1 MCQYLR
7 CVLLA
12 AWDCYPSTEP
22 EKIINNLAHR
32 NRTSFLALKMFAI
45 SALSVLVCITVTLSV
60 SKSMLQKRERNVQK
74 SAKLLFCLLNLYIY
88 IYILTFSLPSASLDL
103 KVSNVLRNAKI
114 SLVTS
119 YENCSIDLFSLYVL
133 LSLFR
138 LRDAHALKGI
148 CLLSF
153 LQSPSQSLRYGC
165 LRCPFRWTRATRT
178 QGTRLSFLELH
189 YACLLTEIGR
199 YLIPSRATIL
209 VNSPTSTVT

>member
-1 MCQYLR
+1 
-7 CVLLA
+7 
-12 AWDCYPSTEP
+12 
-22 EKIINNLAHR
+22 
-32 NRTSFLALKMFAI
+32 MFAI
-45 SALSVLVCITVTLSV
+45 SALSVFVCITVTLSV

-88 IYILTFSLPSASLDL
+88 IFWTFSLPSASLDL
-103 KVSNVLRNAKI
+103 KVPNVLWNAKI

-119 YENCSIDLFSLYVL
+119 YENCSIDLFSLSVL
-133 LSLFR
+133 LSHFR

-153 LQSPSQSLRYGC
+153 LQSPSQSPRYGC

-209 VNSPTSTVT
+209 VNSPTSTVTWQSRSKIELSADQ

>member
-1 MCQYLR
+1 
-7 CVLLA
+7 
-12 AWDCYPSTEP
+12 
-22 EKIINNLAHR
+22 
-32 NRTSFLALKMFAI
+32 MFAI

-103 KVSNVLRNAKI
+103 KVSNVLWNAKI

-133 LSLFR
+133 LSHFR

-153 LQSPSQSLRYGC
+153 LQSPSQSPRYGC

-209 VNSPTSTVT
+209 VNSPTSTVTWQSRSKIELSADQ